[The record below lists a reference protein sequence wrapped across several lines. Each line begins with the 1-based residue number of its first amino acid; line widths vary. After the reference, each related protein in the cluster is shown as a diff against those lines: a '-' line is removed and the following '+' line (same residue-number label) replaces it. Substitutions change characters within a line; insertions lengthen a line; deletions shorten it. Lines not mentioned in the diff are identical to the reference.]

1 MVNDFQST
9 VYGDFAAD
17 YESNR
22 LADICNRKDGV
33 QTGPFGS
40 QLHQEDYVLEGTPI
54 ITVEHLDDNRILH
67 SDVPCVSEKDCK
79 RLCKYSLLKG
89 DIVFSRVGSVDRR
102 ALVRDEENGWLFSGR
117 CLRVRPNKE
126 IIDPRYLSYFFGLP
140 SFKEHIRA
148 IAVGA
153 TMPSLNTK
161 ILSDVIIY
169 YPPLPEQRAIAHIL
183 GTLDDKIELNRQM
196 NETLEA
202 MARAIFKSWFVD
214 FDPVRAKAE
223 GRDTGLPEEIAELF
237 PDSFEETEVGEV
249 PKGWKYC
256 SAETVADVGIGK
268 TPPRKESEWFST
280 NPDDIR
286 WASIRDMG
294 ESGTYIL
301 DTTEYLTSE
310 AVDKFN
316 IRLVPNN
323 TVLLSFKLTIG
334 RVTLTDGEITTNE
347 AIAHFKLYDE
357 FHLSN
362 EYLYLYLQKFDYTKL
377 GSTSSIAQA
386 VNSKTIKA
394 MPILV
399 PEESVITEFTGR
411 FVSIFDKIKMNQRE
425 SRTLAELRD
434 TLLPKLISGE
444 LRVNDLKIN
453 MEAMQ

>member
-1 MVNDFQST
+1 MSEWHSSFFGDLVVHQKGFAFKSSEYESQGHPVIRVSNFTERSIDMTDCNYINPKNVNQYSEFSLCKGDVVIATVGSWANNPASVVGKAIYVPSEAQNALLNQNAVRLRATNQLDQRFMFYLLKTEDFQNYIVGTAQGSANQASIT
-9 VYGDFAAD
+9 
-17 YESNR
+17 
-22 LADICNRKDGV
+22 LKDI
-33 QTGPFGS
+33 FS
-40 QLHQEDYVLEGTPI
+40 F
-54 ITVEHLDDNRILH
+54 
-67 SDVPCVSEKDCK
+67 SFDC
-79 RLCKYSLLKG
+79 
-89 DIVFSRVGSVDRR
+89 
-102 ALVRDEENGWLFSGR
+102 
-117 CLRVRPNKE
+117 
-126 IIDPRYLSYFFGLP
+126 
-140 SFKEHIRA
+140 
-148 IAVGA
+148 
-153 TMPSLNTK
+153 
-161 ILSDVIIY
+161 
-169 YPPLPEQRAIAHIL
+169 PPLPEQRAIAHIL

-237 PDSFEETEVGEV
+237 PDSFEETEMGEV

>member
-1 MVNDFQST
+1 M
-9 VYGDFAAD
+9 
-17 YESNR
+17 ESEWPLLSLREAGIELLDCEHRTPPPAEKGFPYIAIPQIKQGR
-22 LADICNRKDGV
+22 LDLTDVRYISHDHFIEWIKKTCPKPWDVILSRRCNPGETAFVPPNFKCALGQNLVILRSNGTRVIPEFLRWLVRGPYWNEQV
-33 QTGPFGS
+33 QTYLNVGAVFDS
-40 QLHQEDYVLEGTPI
+40 LKCQ
-54 ITVEHLDDNRILH
+54 
-67 SDVPCVSEKDCK
+67 DVPNF
-79 RLCKYSLLKG
+79 RLP
-89 DIVFSRVGSVDRR
+89 I
-102 ALVRDEENGWLFSGR
+102 
-117 CLRVRPNKE
+117 
-126 IIDPRYLSYFFGLP
+126 
-140 SFKEHIRA
+140 
-148 IAVGA
+148 
-153 TMPSLNTK
+153 
-161 ILSDVIIY
+161 
-169 YPPLPEQRAIAHIL
+169 PPLPEQRAIAHIL